1 MVKYENRMHASKQ
14 GFNDA
19 FTTEGL
25 NFGVLELPLQKRA
38 TYCSLFFRSDT
49 NLLSIIQLPFINKIF
64 F

>member
-19 FTTEGL
+19 FTTEGF

-38 TYCSLFFRSDT
+38 T
-49 NLLSIIQLPFINKIF
+49 
-64 F
+64 